1 MDGDVALLHQRPD
14 RSLRAQRI
22 DKYWSILLLIL
33 KNIERMRVFA
43 VLLSLAMFSASISFK
58 LLKLRNPSTFRAT
71 KTLDLHM
78 TADGISYKVG
88 FMFPGQGAQT
98 VGMSAALYNEVPAAK
113 ALFDK
118 ASEILGYSLID
129 KCINGPKEELDST
142 VIAQTAIFVSSMAAL
157 EKLKIDDPSAIASA
171 TVCMG
176 LSLGEYS
183 ALCFADAISFEDGV
197 KLTKARGEAM
207 QEAAN
212 SASSGM
218 VAIIGLPV
226 ADVQKICDEAVS
238 KSGKQLSIAN
248 YLVDGNYAVSGAKE
262 ACDLAREIAPTYGA
276 RMAVPLAVAGAF
288 HTSFMEPAVTKLRD
302 ALSGVVVK
310 PPRIPVVS
318 NVDAKPHSDPNEIK
332 EILTKQVTQPVL
344 WEKIISTMVTSPD
357 FVKAYEVGPGTVCR
371 GIVKRFGKKLEVI
384 NVTA

>member
-1 MDGDVALLHQRPD
+1 MH
-14 RSLRAQRI
+14 SFT
-22 DKYWSILLLIL
+22 
-33 KNIERMRVFA
+33 M
-43 VLLSLAMFSASISFK
+43 LLSLAMLSLSISFK
-58 LLKLRNPSTFRAT
+58 LSLKHRTSSSSFAVKALH
-71 KTLDLHM
+71 LHM
-78 TADGISYKVG
+78 SADKVSYKVG
-88 FMFPGQGAQT
+88 FMFPGQGAQA
-98 VGMSAALYNEVPAAK
+98 VGMSAALYNDIPAAK

-118 ASEILGYSLID
+118 ASEMLGYSLID

-157 EKLKIDDPSAIASA
+157 EKLKIDDPAAIDSA
-171 TVCMG
+171 TVSMG

-183 ALCFADAISFEDGV
+183 ALCFAGAISFEDGV

-262 ACDLAREIAPTYGA
+262 ACDVAREIAPSYGA

-288 HTSFMEPAVTKLRD
+288 HTSYMEPAVEKLRK
-302 ALSGVVVK
+302 ALSEVTVK
-310 PPRIPVVS
+310 PPRIPVIS
-318 NVDAKPHSDPNEIK
+318 NVDAMPHSDPNEIK
-332 EILTKQVTQPVL
+332 EILTKQVTQPVQ
-344 WEKIISTMVTSPD
+344 WEKIITAMVTSPD

-371 GIVKRFGKKLEVI
+371 GIVKRFGKKLEVV
-384 NVTA
+384 NVPA